1 MENFVKEME
10 LIWEGDPQKVWAEKI
25 NGVLWVHGSMGT
37 LSYEPE
43 RRSYGSASEGS
54 GDEIRAPM
62 PGKIKKVLRTSG
74 ESVAAGQTVLVM
86 EAMKMEFEL
95 KAPREAQ
102 IQSVDCQEGDQVAL
116 HQLLVQFDLKGES

>member
-43 RRSYGSASEGS
+43 RRSYG
-54 GDEIRAPM
+54 
-62 PGKIKKVLRTSG
+62 
-74 ESVAAGQTVLVM
+74 
-86 EAMKMEFEL
+86 
-95 KAPREAQ
+95 REPLC
-102 IQSVDCQEGDQVAL
+102 S
-116 HQLLVQFDLKGES
+116 